1 MLKLDVSLLPAAVGH
16 GVGVE
21 LEYPMV
27 EELDDK
33 ELVRFKEMIMANSV
47 QLDSL
52 AQLLIEK
59 RIFTEDEFYAKLK
72 EVLIQYEGKEKPS
85 KG

>member
-16 GVGVE
+16 GVGAE
-21 LEYPMV
+21 LEYQMV

-47 QLDSL
+47 QLDTI

-59 RIFTEDEFYAKLK
+59 GIITEDEFYAKLR
-72 EVLIQYEGKEKPS
+72 EVLVQYEGKEKPS
-85 KG
+85 KD

>member
-1 MLKLDVSLLPAAVGH
+1 
-16 GVGVE
+16 
-21 LEYPMV
+21 MV